1 MSGGPGIVREDVRAE
16 LAEPEIVFEIRGE
29 AGLITLTRPRALN
42 ALTLPMVE
50 AMHRQLRAWAADA
63 RISRVVVRGSGG
75 RAFCAGGD
83 IRRIHAL
90 GRAGRHADVMAFW
103 RGEYWLDAT
112 VKTYP
117 KPYIALIEGIV
128 MGGGVGISLHGD
140 VRVAAESYSFAMPET
155 GIGFFPDV
163 GATYALPRLPGCT
176 GRYLA
181 LTGARI
187 GAGDALAVGLATH
200 AARAA
205 DFETIIDRLAA
216 GGAIADAFDGLP
228 APGTQTGPLV
238 AERALIDACFSADT
252 VAEVLARLD
261 AAARE
266 GSAFAGTSAAT
277 IRSRSPTSLT
287 IAQALM
293 RRGGDLGFAEAMLA
307 EYRLAERVMRGQDFY
322 EGVRA
327 VIIDKDNRP
336 AWHPASLDEV
346 DGAEIESAFAPP
358 DDADPRFDG
367 SQGPC
372 GAMPVAEASPGDRS

>member
-1 MSGGPGIVREDVRAE
+1 MREDVRADA
-16 LAEPEIVFEIRGE
+16 AEPEIVFETRGE
-29 AGLITLTRPRALN
+29 AGLITLMRPRALN

-103 RGEYWLDAT
+103 RSEYWLDAT

-216 GGAIADAFDGLP
+216 GGAIADALDGLD
-228 APGTQTGPLV
+228 APGMETGPLV

-252 VAEVLARLD
+252 VEEVLARLD

-266 GSAFAGTSAAT
+266 GSTFAEASAAT
-277 IRSRSPTSLT
+277 IRTRSPTSLI

-293 RRGGDLGFAEAMLA
+293 RRGGDLDFAEAILA
-307 EYRLAERVMRGQDFY
+307 EYRLAERVMRGHDFY

-336 AWHPASLDEV
+336 DWRPASLEEV
-346 DGAEIESAFAPP
+346 DGAEIEAAFGPP
-358 DDADPRFDG
+358 EEADPRFDG

-372 GAMPVAEASPGDRS
+372 GPMPAAGADPGDRT